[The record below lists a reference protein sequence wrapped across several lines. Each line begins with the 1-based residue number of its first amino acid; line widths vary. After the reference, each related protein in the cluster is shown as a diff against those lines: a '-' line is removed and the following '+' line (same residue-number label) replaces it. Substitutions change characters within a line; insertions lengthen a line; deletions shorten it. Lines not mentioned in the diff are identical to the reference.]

1 MTFRIREIEPND
13 NAAVA
18 KMIREVFEEFDAE
31 RSGTVYSDPTTD
43 MLYEVFQKPKSIYF
57 VAEDNGEIVG
67 ACGIFPTEGLP
78 NGYAELVKYYLAA
91 HARGKGIGRALMEKS
106 TAAAKQ
112 MGYTHLYI
120 ESLPEFSKAVSIYEK
135 QGFKP
140 LEKPLSTEHP
150 GCNLW
155 FLKEL

>member
-1 MTFRIREIEPND
+1 MSIRIREIEPSD

-18 KMIREVFEEFDAE
+18 KMIRGVFEEFDAE
-31 RSGTVYSDPTTD
+31 RCGTVYSDPTTD
-43 MLYEVFQKPKSIYF
+43 NLYEVFRNPKSVYF
-57 VAEDNGEIVG
+57 VAEEDGQIVG
-67 ACGIFPTEGLP
+67 ACGIYPTNGLP
-78 NGYAELVKYYLAA
+78 EGYAELVKYYLPAK
-91 HARGKGIGRALMEKS
+91 ARGKGIGRELMERS
-106 TAAAKQ
+106 TAAALK
-112 MGYTHLYI
+112 MGYTHLYL

-155 FLKEL
+155 FLKKL